1 MDTQSKQVSEYASRM
16 DEYDKKFEENSRKFG
31 TLLAVSPDISEKS
44 NHRQTIAGT
53 EQMQDRA
60 AVLPV
65 QVTPDAGKHS
75 SEHNTHTHR
84 YYTYISPYSSLNITI
99 LINAINIFFFINDI
113 WYEIKSEAY
122 QQSFSC

>member
-65 QVTPDAGKHS
+65 QVTPDAGKH
-75 SEHNTHTHR
+75 
-84 YYTYISPYSSLNITI
+84 
-99 LINAINIFFFINDI
+99 
-113 WYEIKSEAY
+113 
-122 QQSFSC
+122 